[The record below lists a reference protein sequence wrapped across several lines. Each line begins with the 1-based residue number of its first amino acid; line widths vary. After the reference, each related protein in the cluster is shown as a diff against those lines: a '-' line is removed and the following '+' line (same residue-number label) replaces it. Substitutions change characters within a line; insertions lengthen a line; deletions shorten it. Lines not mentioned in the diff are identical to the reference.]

1 MATANL
7 NCKLELKKIAQ
18 WCRNAEFNPKRFPA
32 VVMRIREPRTTAM
45 VFSTGKMVIM
55 GAKSERE
62 SQLAA
67 KMFEKAI
74 AKVMI

>member
-1 MATANL
+1 
-7 NCKLELKKIAQ
+7 
-18 WCRNAEFNPKRFPA
+18 
-32 VVMRIREPRTTAM
+32 MRIREPRTTAM